1 MIGRQYLE
9 NSLHGL
15 YAGLAAD
22 PSQPSASSSPPAARP
37 FIDEPFIEQHPVAF
51 EHRDKRQRVRGKQQD
66 RCVRIGWF
74 KCGSHIQLRLQDPGA
89 FLPHGWGAVL
99 VDALES
105 SRLSRELDCVLYTV
119 DWGMKGARQAY
130 FDALMMPAKSLKEAA
145 GARVRLFSFFFV
157 FIPHLL

>member
-1 MIGRQYLE
+1 M
-9 NSLHGL
+9 
-15 YAGLAAD
+15 
-22 PSQPSASSSPPAARP
+22 P
-37 FIDEPFIEQHPVAF
+37 
-51 EHRDKRQRVRGKQQD
+51 
-66 RCVRIGWF
+66 
-74 KCGSHIQLRLQDPGA
+74 SHIQLRLQDPGA

-145 GARVRLFSFFFV
+145 GARVRLFSFFLFLFLISCSTPPV
-157 FIPHLL
+157 IHGLLDKPGYRMYCTVVLYTIFLVTISETLVREHLFM